1 MSASL
6 RRIDRD
12 ERGFTLLELM
22 VVVLVIAILIAI
34 AVPQFL
40 GARTKAQDRSAQG
53 KVRNGIL
60 AQQIFFTDEQRYT
73 DDVLELSAVDSSMDY
88 TKVLA
93 AMTPSGG
100 VVYVELLAPTVFA
113 DDTVLLG
120 AKSGSGRCF
129 WMRRIAGARP
139 GFAANDC
146 VGTPAPADF
155 GTGW

>member
-1 MSASL
+1 MSAPS
-6 RRIDRD
+6 RRIRPD
-12 ERGFTLLELM
+12 EQGFTLLELM
-22 VVVLVIAILIAI
+22 VVVLVVGILIAI
-34 AVPQFL
+34 ALPQFL
-40 GARTKAQDRSAQG
+40 GARVRAQDRSAQG

-73 DDVLELSAVDSSMDY
+73 EDVLELSAVDSSMNY
-88 TKVLA
+88 TQVLA

-100 VVYVELLAPTVFA
+100 VVYVELLPATDFP

-129 WMRRIAGARP
+129 WMRRIAGGGP

-146 VGTPAPADF
+146 LAAPAPADF
-155 GTGW
+155 GTAW